1 MTELVGRALQ
11 FHQPQPRRGT
21 VTRRNNTLGA
31 MKPTETARHAR
42 ELRGPNVT
50 RQRPP
55 NRSGHELLGFEHDGI
70 RYTAGIGRFV
80 DGGVAKIIRN
90 IAKHGTALD
99 VNARAAAV
107 AAPPL
112 VQFSCPVDTLREAVN
127 RNSDGS
133 GSGLL
138 ACTLDLL
145 VE

>member
-1 MTELVGRALQ
+1 
-11 FHQPQPRRGT
+11 
-21 VTRRNNTLGA
+21 
-31 MKPTETARHAR
+31 MKPTKTARHAR

-55 NRSGHELLGFEHDGI
+55 NRRGNEILGFEPDGI
-70 RYTAGIGRFV
+70 RYTAGFGRFV
-80 DGGVAKIIRN
+80 DGGVAKIFRD

-107 AAPPL
+107 AASSL
-112 VQFSCPVDTLREAVN
+112 VQHRCPVDTLRQTTT

-133 GSGLL
+133 GSGPL
-138 ACTLDLL
+138 ACALL

>member
-1 MTELVGRALQ
+1 MTKLVGRALQ

-21 VTRRNNTLGA
+21 VTRRNSTLGA
-31 MKPTETARHAR
+31 MKPTETAHHAR

-50 RQRPP
+50 RRRPP
-55 NRSGHELLGFEHDGI
+55 NRRGHELLGFEPDGI
-70 RYTAGIGRFV
+70 RYKAGFGRFF
-80 DGGVAKIIRN
+80 DGGAKIFRN

-112 VQFSCPVDTLREAVN
+112 VQYRCPVDTLRQAVT
-127 RNSDGS
+127 RNSDGL
-133 GSGLL
+133 GSGPL
-138 ACTLDLL
+138 ACALDLL

>member
-21 VTRRNNTLGA
+21 VTRRNSTFGA
-31 MKPTETARHAR
+31 MKPTERARHAR

-55 NRSGHELLGFEHDGI
+55 NRRGHELLGFEHDGI
-70 RYTAGIGRFV
+70 YTAGIGRFV
-80 DGGVAKIIRN
+80 DSGVAKIFRN

-107 AAPPL
+107 APPPL
-112 VQFSCPVDTLREAVN
+112 VQHRCPVDTLRQAVN

-133 GSGLL
+133 GSGQL
-138 ACTLDLL
+138 ACALDLL

>member
-1 MTELVGRALQ
+1 
-11 FHQPQPRRGT
+11 
-21 VTRRNNTLGA
+21 

-55 NRSGHELLGFEHDGI
+55 NRRGHELLGFEPDGI
-70 RYTAGIGRFV
+70 RYTAGFGRFV
-80 DGGVAKIIRN
+80 DGGVAKIFRTIT
-90 IAKHGTALD
+90 KHGRALD

-107 AAPPL
+107 AASPL
-112 VQFSCPVDTLREAVN
+112 VQHRCPVDTLRQAVN

-133 GSGLL
+133 SSGAL
-138 ACTLDLL
+138 ACALDLL

>member
-1 MTELVGRALQ
+1 MSVQHTHTPAAAYRGRRQYSGMHLS
-11 FHQPQPRRGT
+11 GG
-21 VTRRNNTLGA
+21 V
-31 MKPTETARHAR
+31 

-55 NRSGHELLGFEHDGI
+55 NRRGHELLGFEHDGI

-80 DGGVAKIIRN
+80 DGGGAKIFRN

-107 AAPPL
+107 AASPL
-112 VQFSCPVDTLREAVN
+112 VQHRCPVDTLRQAVT

-133 GSGLL
+133 GSGPL
-138 ACTLDLL
+138 ACALDLL

>member
-11 FHQPQPRRGT
+11 FHQLQPRRGT
-21 VTRRNNTLGA
+21 VTRRNSTLGA

-42 ELRGPNVT
+42 ELRGPNVA
-50 RQRPP
+50 RQTPP
-55 NRSGHELLGFEHDGI
+55 NRRGHELLGFEHDGI

-80 DGGVAKIIRN
+80 DGGVAEIFRN
-90 IAKHGTALD
+90 IAKHGTALH

-107 AAPPL
+107 AASPR
-112 VQFSCPVDTLREAVN
+112 CPVDTLRQAVT

-133 GSGLL
+133 GSGPL
-138 ACTLDLL
+138 ACALDLL

>member
-1 MTELVGRALQ
+1 MTELLGRALS
-11 FHQPQPRRGT
+11 GG
-21 VTRRNNTLGA
+21 V
-31 MKPTETARHAR
+31 

-55 NRSGHELLGFEHDGI
+55 NRRGDELLSFEHDRI

-80 DGGVAKIIRN
+80 DGGGTKIFRN
-90 IAKHGTALD
+90 VAKHGPALD

-107 AAPPL
+107 AAS
-112 VQFSCPVDTLREAVN
+112 VHHGCPVDILRQAVN

-133 GSGLL
+133 GSGPL
-138 ACTLDLL
+138 ACALDLL